1 MNKIRLL
8 VVEDDS
14 ESNELICKTLEN
26 EGYETESA
34 YSGSEALL
42 RISMETFDILLLD
55 LMIPGINGEGVIRRL
70 RQEGNLIPIIVLSDQ
85 IPIEEK
91 VAILNMGEDDYL
103 IKPFEKDEV
112 VSRVNT
118 KLWQMAEY

>member
-1 MNKIRLL
+1 MKKRKLL

-14 ESNELICKTLEN
+14 DINELICKILKK

-42 RISMETFDILLLD
+42 RISMETFDILLVD
-55 LMIPGINGEGVIRRL
+55 LVIPGINGEGVIGRL
-70 RQEGNLIPIIVLSDQ
+70 RQEGNQIPIIVLSAQ

-91 VAILNMGEDDYL
+91 VAILNMGADDY
-103 IKPFEKDEV
+103 IIEPFEEDEV